1 MELGLASK
9 GDFPLTAQS
18 FERSTTWLVSDA
30 KTINIM
36 ELSFLLN
43 TLAFVLVGVCYASFA
58 EWSLHRF
65 VMHKP
70 LSFFQYPYKAHH
82 CVHHRLFKADHSYHL
97 EGRDNIAYL
106 IPMAWWNGPVLIV
119 VASSPWL
126 LASWLTGFWPMVI
139 GAAIAIG
146 LYYATYEYLHWCMHL
161 PKERRVEKAG
171 IFYRLN
177 GHHLLHHRY
186 MHRNFNVVFP
196 LADFLLGT
204 LMLRSKVKFAQ
215 ATAPQVP
222 DVQPMVKKV
231 ALSAS

>member
-1 MELGLASK
+1 
-9 GDFPLTAQS
+9 
-18 FERSTTWLVSDA
+18 
-30 KTINIM
+30 
-36 ELSFLLN
+36 
-43 TLAFVLVGVCYASFA
+43 
-58 EWSLHRF
+58 
-65 VMHKP
+65 
-70 LSFFQYPYKAHH
+70 
-82 CVHHRLFKADHSYHL
+82 
-97 EGRDNIAYL
+97 
-106 IPMAWWNGPVLIV
+106 MAWWNGPVLIV

-196 LADFLLGT
+196 LADFFLGT

-215 ATAPQVP
+215 ATGPQVP